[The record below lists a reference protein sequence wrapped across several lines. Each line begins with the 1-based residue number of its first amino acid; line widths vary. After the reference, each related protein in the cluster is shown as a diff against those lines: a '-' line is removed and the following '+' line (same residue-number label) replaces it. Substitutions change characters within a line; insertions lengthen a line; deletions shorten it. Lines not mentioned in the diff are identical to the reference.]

1 MAAAYTADAP
11 PIVTE
16 DDSTCGAQRV
26 DQSQDIFSKRRDAV
40 ITVYRKRGTHPDER
54 AIAAELSTAVVPAQR
69 RIAVHERGDDTIAR
83 SSDLALYYGS

>member
-26 DQSQDIFSKRRDAV
+26 DQSQDISSKRRDAV
-40 ITVYRKRGTHPDER
+40 ITVYRKRG
-54 AIAAELSTAVVPAQR
+54 R
-69 RIAVHERGDDTIAR
+69 RIAAHERGDDTIAR